1 MFIITFFSETEKV
14 LLEITIFNNKF
25 YYFYKKFYQVP
36 RKFY

>member
-14 LLEITIFNNKF
+14 LLEIIFNNKF